1 VIAAAPPV
9 ALTATP
15 AHVSLAG
22 AAVQSITVANPGR
35 SVAVVEVRLGG
46 FALDLH
52 GRPRVVTQRDR
63 SIVLSIAPKRFA
75 LAPGATGTVLVAA
88 SVHPGAHVGDHVGLV
103 LFTTQPR
110 GGAGV
115 GVRMQVG
122 VPVTVRVAGAI
133 RRRVEFES
141 LRLAKRMLELR
152 FHNTGNVTATI
163 GAHRFS
169 VELRRNGRVLAALRV
184 RRRELLPGARS
195 VVDVRL
201 PPHIHGRV
209 RAIVAAD
216 DGGGGMLRRRALLI
230 SRRPRDR

>member
-1 VIAAAPPV
+1 MIAAPPPV

-15 AHVSLAG
+15 AHVALAG

-35 SVAVVEVRLGG
+35 SVAVVEARPAG
-46 FALDLH
+46 FALDLR
-52 GRPRVVTQRDR
+52 GRPRIVVQRDR
-63 SIVLSIAPKRFA
+63 SIALSIAPRRFA
-75 LAPGATGTVLVAA
+75 LAPGAWGTVLVAA
-88 SVHPGAHVGDHVGLV
+88 TIHRGARVGDHVGLV

-122 VPVTVRVAGAI
+122 VPVTVRVPGTV
-133 RRRVEFES
+133 RRRVVFERI
-141 LRLAKRMLELR
+141 RLDKRMLELR
-152 FHNTGNVTATI
+152 FHNVGNVTATI
-163 GAHRFS
+163 GAHRFR
-169 VELRRNGRVLAALRV
+169 VELRRSGRVLATLRV

-201 PPHIHGRV
+201 PPRVRGRV
-209 RAIVAAD
+209 RAIVDAD
-216 DGGGGMLRRRALLI
+216 DGAGGMLRRSLAV